1 MTLGGAPASYHARGP
16 PQDASSIKL
25 APENRPAKILMSRA
39 VESNGINNREC
50 DRPLLTDV
58 L

>member
-39 VESNGINNREC
+39 VESNG
-50 DRPLLTDV
+50 DQ
-58 L
+58 